1 MSDTEEAKVNA
12 DVPIPSDT
20 EIRKEMEVL
29 MRTVNLET
37 MSVKVELPCL
47 KSLTVQTYQ
56 VRRNLLRQILRQ

>member
-37 MSVKVELPCL
+37 MSVI
-47 KSLTVQTYQ
+47 KSYPV
-56 VRRNLLRQILRQ
+56 